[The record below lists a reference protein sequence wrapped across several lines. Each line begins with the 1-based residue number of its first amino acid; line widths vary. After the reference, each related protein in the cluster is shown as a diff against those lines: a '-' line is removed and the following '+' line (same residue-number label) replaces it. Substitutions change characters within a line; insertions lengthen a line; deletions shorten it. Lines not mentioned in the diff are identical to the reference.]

1 MEKSDFLKHVEGK
14 TITGK
19 DLLSYLKEDYAEAM
33 KYMKILGEED
43 ERAQNRLLWCIGM
56 KEMCEALLGV
66 PVNLK
71 IDGRVTIG
79 FEEAEV

>member
-14 TITGK
+14 NVSGK
-19 DLLSYLKEDYAEAM
+19 ALLAYLKEDYAVAM
-33 KYMKILGEED
+33 RHMKILGEED
-43 ERAQNRLLWCIGM
+43 ERAQNRMLWCIGM